1 MNIQTMCSVIGCTD
15 VHTDEDYRKVQR
27 RRQRIFLVM
36 LALGLV
42 TFAVA
47 GLAVLL
53 EWDIAVGGHS
63 LSFYSGVGCGLVA
76 GSLLVLVK
84 LRATMKNKEK
94 LREERIKFTD
104 ERVREI
110 SRRAVAMA
118 GYALLIAVYLVGLIG
133 GLFYPELLK
142 VLAALAGVFLLTYV
156 IAYYAYNR
164 TM

>member
-1 MNIQTMCSVIGCTD
+1 MNIETMWSVISCTD
-15 VHTDEDYRKVQR
+15 VRTDEDYRKVLR

-63 LSFYSGVGCGLVA
+63 LSFYSGVGCGLVV
-76 GSLLVLVK
+76 GSLMVLVK
-84 LRATMKNKEK
+84 LSATMKNQEK

-110 SRRAVAMA
+110 SRRAVAAA

-133 GLFYPELLK
+133 GMFYPVLLK
-142 VLAALAGVFLLTYV
+142 MLGALAGVFLLTYV